1 MQYIPNSI
9 ASAVACWWVVVSYS
23 ITMHRDGC
31 VVMGG
36 SVGSPWGM
44 GRSGGSLYHH
54 YRHRRHRHRHRH
66 HRNNKDS
73 HLGRSVVA
81 AVVPRRFQ
89 DTSQQ
94 PVAATNFPRGG
105 DELIAAPT
113 PSSSV
118 VKVLGTLTQLLIS
131 MGTLVLPPLV
141 GAVTGILQFYHA
153 LPMDAITAQIGMVY
167 CFLGGYYPTL
177 FSSLQAAKY
186 CGWKVMVRAVKEL
199 TEEAIK
205 VIDEMEDSGV
215 WDGDDNNDTM
225 LDEDGNSNLFLR
237 QTHIVLKTVDPAKI
251 NTAAGALYTT
261 WLGISSVLQRE
272 YARVIS
278 LSLTLSEGM
287 ETAAN
292 MFLLPALNLVT
303 PQDYRRWVPVLLGWS
318 AKAAAMRVAWR
329 IERVLTAA
337 TSAMAGGAMVAR
349 SLFNIIVRR
358 KQRQQ
363 EHKQQTEQQSQ
374 QRSMV
379 RADSKTNNGTLYYDD
394 DDDDDD
400 DDEPNRS
407 FGEQVVGF
415 AVGGLGFYTQME
427 TQYKHK
433 FAFAVPFPVNLVT
446 WPFDVAERSIQW
458 YITDHSR

>member
-1 MQYIPNSI
+1 MKYIPNSI
-9 ASAVACWWVVVSYS
+9 ASAVACWWVAVSYS
-23 ITMHRDGC
+23 ITMHRGGC

-44 GRSGGSLYHH
+44 GRSGGSLYHD
-54 YRHRRHRHRHRH
+54 RHRRHRH
-66 HRNNKDS
+66 HRNNNDS

-81 AVVPRRFQ
+81 AVVPRSFH

-94 PVAATNFPRGG
+94 QVAATKFPRGG
-105 DELIAAPT
+105 YELIAAPT
-113 PSSSV
+113 PSSSF
-118 VKVLGTLTQLLIS
+118 VKVLGTITQLLIS
-131 MGTLVLPPLV
+131 MGKLVLPPLV
-141 GAVTGILQFYHA
+141 GAVTGIIQFYQA

-186 CGWKVMVRAVKEL
+186 CGWKVMVRAVKDL
-199 TEEAIK
+199 TDEAIK

-215 WDGDDNNDTM
+215 LDGDNNDTM
-225 LDEDGNSNLFLR
+225 IDEDGNSNLFLR

-303 PQDYRRWVPVLLGWS
+303 PKDYRRWVPVLLGWS

-337 TSAMAGGAMVAR
+337 TSAIAGGAMVAR

-363 EHKQQTEQQSQ
+363 EHTQQTEQQR

-379 RADSKTNNGTLYYDD
+379 RADSKTNHGTLYYDD
-394 DDDDDD
+394 DDDDD
-400 DDEPNRS
+400 EPNLS

-458 YITDHSR
+458 YITDRSR

>member
-1 MQYIPNSI
+1 MKYIPNSI
-9 ASAVACWWVVVSYS
+9 VSAVACWWVVFSYS

-36 SVGSPWGM
+36 SAGSPWGM
-44 GRSGGSLYHH
+44 GRSGGSLNH
-54 YRHRRHRHRHRH
+54 YRHHRHHHRH
-66 HRNNKDS
+66 HRNNDS

-81 AVVPRRFQ
+81 AVVPSSLH

-94 PVAATNFPRGG
+94 QVAVTNFPRGG
-105 DELIAAPT
+105 YERIGSWQGFEDAAPT
-113 PSSSV
+113 PSSSF
-118 VKVLGTLTQLLIS
+118 VKVLGTITQLLIS
-131 MGTLVLPPLV
+131 MGKLVLPPLV
-141 GAVTGILQFYHA
+141 GAVTGIIKFYQA

-186 CGWKVMVRAVKEL
+186 CGWKVMVRAVKDL
-199 TEEAIK
+199 TDEAIK

-215 WDGDDNNDTM
+215 LDGDNNDNM
-225 LDEDGNSNLFLR
+225 VDEDGKSNLFLR

-278 LSLTLSEGM
+278 LSLTLSEGI

-292 MFLLPALNLVT
+292 IFLLPALNLVT
-303 PQDYRRWVPVLLGWS
+303 PKDYRRWVPVLLGWS

-337 TSAMAGGAMVAR
+337 TSAIAGGMMVAR
-349 SLFNIIVRR
+349 SLTKILVRR

-374 QRSMV
+374 RSMV
-379 RADSKTNNGTLYYDD
+379 RAYSKTNNGTIYY
-394 DDDDDD
+394 DDDDD
-400 DDEPNRS
+400 DDEPNLS

-458 YITDHSR
+458 YITDRSR